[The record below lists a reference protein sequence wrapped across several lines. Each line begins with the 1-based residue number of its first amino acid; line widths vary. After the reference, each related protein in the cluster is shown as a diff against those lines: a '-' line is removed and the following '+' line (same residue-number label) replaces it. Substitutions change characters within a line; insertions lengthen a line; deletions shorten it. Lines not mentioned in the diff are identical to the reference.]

1 MVEKQ
6 DGAIEGV
13 EGIAALCSGFVYFLT
28 DLAQRRRRR
37 CMFPDIGPVMYGLT
51 FKIRNIF
58 SVADGCTDWSVD
70 IKKYQVLVGEPV
82 RIKCALFY
90 GYIRA
95 NYSLAQSAGLSLMW
109 YKSSGPGDFEEP
121 IAFDGSRMSKEEDSI
136 WFRPTLLQDSGLY
149 ACVIR
154 NSTYCMKVSISLTV
168 GENDT
173 GLCYNSKMKYF
184 DKAELS
190 KSKEI
195 ACRDIEDFL
204 LPSREPE
211 ILWYKECRTKTWRP
225 SIVFKRDTL
234 LIREVRED
242 DIGNYT
248 CELKYGGFVVRRTT
262 ELTVT
267 EFLAEAP
274 YNKWQVNKRK
284 TDMFIKMYMYL
295 EDTWETYYLAKMA
308 KGTPLNIIFG

>member
-1 MVEKQ
+1 
-6 DGAIEGV
+6 
-13 EGIAALCSGFVYFLT
+13 
-28 DLAQRRRRR
+28 
-37 CMFPDIGPVMYGLT
+37 
-51 FKIRNIF
+51 
-58 SVADGCTDWSVD
+58 
-70 IKKYQVLVGEPV
+70 
-82 RIKCALFY
+82 
-90 GYIRA
+90 
-95 NYSLAQSAGLSLMW
+95 
-109 YKSSGPGDFEEP
+109 
-121 IAFDGSRMSKEEDSI
+121 
-136 WFRPTLLQDSGLY
+136 
-149 ACVIR
+149 
-154 NSTYCMKVSISLTV
+154 MKVSISLTV

-195 ACRDIEDFL
+195 SCRDIEDFL
-204 LPSREPE
+204 LPTREPE

-267 EFLAEAP
+267 GKHSLQ
-274 YNKWQVNKRK
+274 Y
-284 TDMFIKMYMYL
+284 FICK
-295 EDTWETYYLAKMA
+295 
-308 KGTPLNIIFG
+308 